1 MTYNEADVAVMDVYI
16 DIPSASITF
25 MALVSEY
32 TICHLHYIYTI
43 ITRHTFV
50 TSTLYI
56 PTMIDREFHLGVTPV
71 WPQGGDLALFA
82 GVYVCVLYVSGD
94 ICQFHW
100 MTTGQ
105 CQWSIVVSGHHWSSC
120 IPSHYYLYV
129 CLGIFVL
136 DQCTVY
142 NPICKLY
149 THISI

>member
-1 MTYNEADVAVMDVYI
+1 MTYNEEAVAVMDVYI

-56 PTMIDREFHLGVTPV
+56 PTMIDREFHLGMTPV

-82 GVYVCVLYVSGD
+82 GVYVCVCSMYPVTFVNFTGWPLANVSG
-94 ICQFHW
+94 Q
-100 MTTGQ
+100 
-105 CQWSIVVSGHHWSSC
+105 
-120 IPSHYYLYV
+120 
-129 CLGIFVL
+129 
-136 DQCTVY
+136 
-142 NPICKLY
+142 
-149 THISI
+149 